1 MAAAAAIWTVGIG
14 GAAIWRHQQFLSH
27 RFDLGNMVQAVWST
41 TQGRPLQMTDAAS
54 GEQITRLGAH
64 VDPILVLLAPLWW
77 IYPGPELLLVVQ
89 AAALAAGIYPAVRL
103 ALKYTESAFVAGLL
117 GAWYLAFPWIVWN
130 AFDEFHPVTLAIPLL
145 LYAIWFLDE
154 HRISIFA
161 VFAGLAII
169 TGELIGL
176 TVAGIG
182 LWYAIRYRR
191 FRVGGVISLVGTAW
205 TVVAV
210 AVIVPAF
217 SEREASRYY
226 DRFESVG
233 GSPTGLLK
241 KLVTDPL
248 VVIEQLTSA
257 TDVKYV
263 VWLLAPTAFLAL
275 LAPLLLIAALP
286 QLGVNL
292 LAEWSTAA
300 LPMFHYVSA
309 IVPVVIAAT
318 IMALARFSA
327 RARVAAAGVAL
338 GAAVLILAAYP
349 PRPGAQ
355 TFVFPETWPS
365 ERRKAMREALELI
378 PPSVPVTA
386 TNRLG
391 AHLSERRVIQLFPER
406 RGAEWAVV
414 DTRNPWLPRYGE
426 APDPQDFRRAVDD
439 LARDSDWQL
448 RFARDGVR
456 VYERVS

>member
-1 MAAAAAIWTVGIG
+1 MAAAAAIWTVVIG

-217 SEREASRYY
+217 SEGEASRYY

-327 RARVAAAGVAL
+327 RARVVAAGVAL

>member
-1 MAAAAAIWTVGIG
+1 MAAAAAVWTVGVG

-41 TQGRPLQMTDAAS
+41 AQGRPLQMTDAAS

-103 ALKYTESAFVAGLL
+103 ALKYTESALAAGLL

-130 AFDEFHPVTLAIPLL
+130 AFDDFHPVTLAIPLL

-154 HRISIFA
+154 HRISLFA
-161 VFAGLAII
+161 VFAGLAIM

-176 TVAGIG
+176 TVAGLG

-191 FRVGGVISLVGTAW
+191 FRVGGAISLVGAAW

-217 SEREASRYY
+217 SEGEASRYY

-233 GSPTGLLK
+233 GSPAGLLK
-241 KLVTDPL
+241 KLFTDPL

-257 TDVKYV
+257 TDIKYL
-263 VWLLAPTAFLAL
+263 VWLVAPTAFLAL

-286 QLGVNL
+286 QLAVNL

-309 IVPVVIAAT
+309 LVPIVIAAT

-327 RARVAAAGVAL
+327 RARVVAAGVAL
-338 GAAVLILAAYP
+338 GAAVLVLSAYP

-355 TFVFPETWPS
+355 AFIFPETYPA

-406 RGAEWAVV
+406 RGAKWAVV
-414 DTRNPWLPRYGE
+414 DTRNPWLPGYGE
-426 APDPQDFRRAVDD
+426 APDPRDFRREIDRLD
-439 LARDSDWQL
+439 RDPAWQL
-448 RFARDGVR
+448 RFAREGIR

>member
-1 MAAAAAIWTVGIG
+1 MAAAAAIWTVVIG

-327 RARVAAAGVAL
+327 RARVVAAGVAL